1 MSFDTEIKDC
11 TAKFDKALGSLAHD
25 FKHIRTGRANIAMIE
40 HVQIDAYGSRMPIAQ
55 CAGLSV
61 PEPAQIL
68 IKPWDKALLKAIEKG
83 LTEAQLG
90 MMPQNDGS
98 VIRLHVPPLS
108 SERRKQLASEAK
120 EATEKCKVAMRNL
133 RRDVIKAIETKG
145 KADKLPED
153 TTKKASEKISDLLKQ
168 YEVKAESSLKEKTD
182 DIVKF

>member
-1 MSFDTEIKDC
+1 MSFDIEIKDC

-25 FKHIRTGRANIAMIE
+25 FKHIRTGRATIAMIE
-40 HVQIDAYGSRMPIAQ
+40 HVQIEAYGSRMPIAQ

-68 IKPWDKALLKAIEKG
+68 VKPWDKALLKAIERG

-108 SERRKQLASEAK
+108 SERRKQLAGEAK
-120 EATEKCKVAMRNL
+120 EATEKCKVSMRNL

-153 TTKKASEKISDLLKQ
+153 TTKKASEKISELLKQ
-168 YEVKAESSLKEKTD
+168 YETKAESSLKEKTD